1 MKLASVGII
10 LFFKVTVFAQSW
22 CPSGANWKYNYMN
35 FWNEGFTEIK
45 YDSDTLI
52 EGQLAKKLTKITHAY
67 DYITENQGV
76 YPLGID
82 YTYEDNGVV
91 FLRFNDHWDTLYNFN
106 AQVGESWRAA
116 KQPYTNVCDSN
127 SFISVLDIGNTMIN
141 DESLRYLYVLVDFQ
155 GENSMPFTDTIV
167 EKIGFL
173 NYYMLPYNFC
183 DAQVDWIEGGNLR
196 CYSDDN
202 FETFKHNFEEECD
215 FIVGLGEL
223 EQSEITLY
231 PNPAK
236 ETITF
241 NWVENFESYEIYDL
255 NGRKVDSGDLKTK
268 LIPIKNLLR
277 GMYTLYLQNV
287 QQTVTLKF
295 IKE

>member
-1 MKLASVGII
+1 MKWSISILILCIKAS
-10 LFFKVTVFAQSW
+10 LFSQSW

-35 FWNEGFTEIK
+35 FWNEGYTEIK

-52 EGQLAKKLTKITHAY
+52 EGQLSKKLIKTIHSY
-67 DYITENQGV
+67 DYITESLGS
-76 YPLGID
+76 YPIGFE

-116 KQPYTNVCDSN
+116 KQPYTTVCDSN
-127 SFISVLDIGNTMIN
+127 AMISVLEIGNTMIN

-155 GENSMPFTDTIV
+155 GENALPFTDTIV

-183 DAQVDWIEGGNLR
+183 DAQVDWIEGGSLR

-202 FETFKHNFEEECD
+202 FETYKHNFEEECD
-215 FIVGLGEL
+215 FIVGMNEL
-223 EQSEITLY
+223 NESETRIS
-231 PNPAK
+231 PNP
-236 ETITF
+236 TSSLITF
-241 NWVENFESYEIYDL
+241 SSVVDYTIYSVAGSELLSGKAQTSADLSKLPAAVYLVEMK
-255 NGRKVDSGDLKTK
+255 NGD
-268 LIPIKNLLR
+268 
-277 GMYTLYLQNV
+277 
-287 QQTVTLKF
+287 F
-295 IKE
+295 IQRARVVKE